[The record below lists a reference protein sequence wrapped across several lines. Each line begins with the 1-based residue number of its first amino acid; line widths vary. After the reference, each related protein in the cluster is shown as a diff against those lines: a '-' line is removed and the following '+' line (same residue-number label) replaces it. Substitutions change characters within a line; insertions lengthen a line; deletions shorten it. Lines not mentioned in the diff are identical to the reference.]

1 VIAVTHPVD
10 AASVQ
15 RDLARLA
22 ELHREQ
28 AELLDRV
35 VANLASLVEGVS
47 APPLMDAMSTTTI
60 ETVPIL
66 YTVAE
71 LASMLR
77 VDERTLRELRRSGE
91 FPAPIMIGTRPRWR
105 RVEIE
110 EWLASRSAK

>member
-1 VIAVTHPVD
+1 MSLGHEE
-10 AASVQ
+10 VQ
-15 RDLARLA
+15 RDLARLV

-28 AELLDRV
+28 AELLERV
-35 VANLASLVEGVS
+35 RTNLASLVEGVS
-47 APPLMDAMSTTTI
+47 APPLMDAMSPTTT
-60 ETVPIL
+60 EAVPIL
-66 YTVAE
+66 FTVAE

-77 VDERTLRELRRSGE
+77 IDERTLRELRRSGE